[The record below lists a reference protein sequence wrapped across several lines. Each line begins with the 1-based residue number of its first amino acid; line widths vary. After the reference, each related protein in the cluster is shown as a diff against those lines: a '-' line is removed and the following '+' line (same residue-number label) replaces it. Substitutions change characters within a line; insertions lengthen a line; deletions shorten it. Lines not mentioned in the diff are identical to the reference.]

1 MTQYFSQEGL
11 EKLKKELADREG
23 ELRGLIAKRILAAKE
38 MGDLSENAEYAE
50 AREEQ
55 GINEGRIEELKEI
68 LRTAVLISTN
78 QKNEIIAVGATVM
91 LKAGS
96 AEREYTIVGASEAD
110 PIKGFISNETP
121 LGAALIG
128 RKKGEEIDVQIPN
141 GKMKYKILKIK

>member
-1 MTQYFSQEGL
+1 
-11 EKLKKELADREG
+11 
-23 ELRGLIAKRILAAKE
+23 
-38 MGDLSENAEYAE
+38 
-50 AREEQ
+50 
-55 GINEGRIEELKEI
+55 
-68 LRTAVLISTN
+68 
-78 QKNEIIAVGATVM
+78 M